1 MKKNFGSPDGID
13 GSGGTKGKELT
24 TSDLHASW
32 FKLLIFL
39 VVVKEID

>member
-13 GSGGTKGKELT
+13 GSGTKRKELT